1 MKKII
6 LLTFVIIGLTIINS
20 CKKNKEQEPIPTTVP
35 NKDVTA
41 EKTNV
46 KTYEIINIIA
56 HENLANKYNATFGT
70 ATIELLKTSD
80 STLTF
85 YVPDIA
91 EGEANLKFELAT
103 IKFSITKTPEVN
115 PNQLV
120 TDLLLRYDSRISAF
134 SPLTPE
140 EEAEIDSMEIFS
152 GEIKKVFNSLTEEQK
167 RQTALFYEANKEVF
181 KSFSDNV
188 FSRLDAPNSFKQS
201 YNQSDCPKTNYKSF
215 YDCTSANL
223 STSYSEFKETSKA
236 FVGMI
241 SMATVAGGVGLK
253 LSAFGP
259 LAWGATAFGVALP
272 MGVAVYLGAAEVWPV
287 WVKLKNNT
295 YDYLKAPWIFSEE
308 LFNNINTEFSNESY
322 ADLNLDAGFR
332 TLNSGDG
339 DATPNTGKFI
349 KSLSSLNNYWEK
361 VSSLFGKLP
370 PFQTIKNNVTLTKDE
385 ITISNIS
392 NPNVQYQGNIGQ
404 SVRFKSLSG
413 NEEIFN
419 YKITVSKEGFVEEKT
434 MAGKILAAESI
445 EISSITVFP
454 NKLFSNETSGFIH
467 SNSIDLEINVLGT
480 PKEFAI
486 VPNSRTPL
494 ENDWIS
500 TIPIQNKITYNYQA
514 SFNDMTSPG
523 VWDLI
528 VYIKSGGK
536 ITNKPFKVRYTTIV
550 PHISVIDNAGTTTS
564 AVSGIPS
571 SLVITDVFIH
581 TYIAYYEELLG
592 QCSATNSF
600 SSLTM
605 MYKNGTG
612 NGIAPFPSKT
622 YGRVRFY
629 DIDGTLIEELSP
641 APFAFYKRRCVSK
654 GDNMYHLKIAYA
666 EICYSN

>member
-1 MKKII
+1 
-6 LLTFVIIGLTIINS
+6 
-20 CKKNKEQEPIPTTVP
+20 
-35 NKDVTA
+35 
-41 EKTNV
+41 
-46 KTYEIINIIA
+46 
-56 HENLANKYNATFGT
+56 
-70 ATIELLKTSD
+70 
-80 STLTF
+80 
-85 YVPDIA
+85 
-91 EGEANLKFELAT
+91 
-103 IKFSITKTPEVN
+103 
-115 PNQLV
+115 
-120 TDLLLRYDSRISAF
+120 
-134 SPLTPE
+134 
-140 EEAEIDSMEIFS
+140 
-152 GEIKKVFNSLTEEQK
+152 
-167 RQTALFYEANKEVF
+167 
-181 KSFSDNV
+181 
-188 FSRLDAPNSFKQS
+188 
-201 YNQSDCPKTNYKSF
+201 
-215 YDCTSANL
+215 
-223 STSYSEFKETSKA
+223 
-236 FVGMI
+236 
-241 SMATVAGGVGLK
+241 
-253 LSAFGP
+253 
-259 LAWGATAFGVALP
+259 
-272 MGVAVYLGAAEVWPV
+272 
-287 WVKLKNNT
+287 
-295 YDYLKAPWIFSEE
+295 
-308 LFNNINTEFSNESY
+308 
-322 ADLNLDAGFR
+322 
-332 TLNSGDG
+332 
-339 DATPNTGKFI
+339 
-349 KSLSSLNNYWEK
+349 
-361 VSSLFGKLP
+361 
-370 PFQTIKNNVTLTKDE
+370 
-385 ITISNIS
+385 
-392 NPNVQYQGNIGQ
+392 
-404 SVRFKSLSG
+404 
-413 NEEIFN
+413 
-419 YKITVSKEGFVEEKT
+419 